1 MNRKS
6 FLIWT
11 CIHLKKLIIIVIA
24 LNLDFT
30 VGKSIWK
37 YLKNMKFNKTGVKEK
52 ELWLFKTKHQLDM
65 SYVWILPL
73 LIILGTEN

>member
-37 YLKNMKFNKTGVKEK
+37 YLKNMKFNKTGVKE
-52 ELWLFKTKHQLDM
+52 LWLFKTKHQLDM